1 VEGNQLCDNCKPLV
15 SSQSNQV
22 EKPSN
27 KRDSSAVVSPGNE
40 QNVNKRVCTKETNEL
55 SFDIE
60 LLADMTKDQ
69 LLKQA
74 RIFATQARNFQ
85 KLYNDAKQALEAEKQ
100 KLQQYK
106 IAFAE
111 KAFAALTSTARPQA
125 GSYAAVVR
133 GGRDENIPARSTLV
147 VTIDQTDRDQ
157 PIDAKL
163 MDNLLDSKNK
173 GPVAQQV
180 SRKDDKVYVT
190 FADAVESARAQ
201 TIMESKAEC
210 KAIFKPIGTQVR
222 MYPAIGLYA
231 DISDVRE
238 LENDIRFRNP
248 CARDTLQKVI
258 VTKRLK
264 NGAGIETGLG
274 HIKLLFNSAAARD
287 RILNQNRMFTE
298 GKAIRVVE
306 VDANREVRRC
316 YKCQKYGH
324 TQQHCS
330 DTVRCG
336 HCAGQH
342 STGECRSGSKRCIN
356 CHGEHA
362 SGDRTCP
369 EQVKEVRKYRL
380 RFLE

>member
-1 VEGNQLCDNCKPLV
+1 MNEGKESDAMETGRESPTVRPTNGSRSKTCRECSFTFLPRGKRVEDNQLCGNCKPLV

-40 QNVNKRVCTKETNEL
+40 QNVNKRVCTKATNEL

-147 VTIDQTDRDQ
+147 VKIDQTDRDQ
-157 PIDAKL
+157 PIDVKL

-180 SRKDDKVYVT
+180 SRKDDKLYVT

-248 CARDTLQKVI
+248 CARDTL
-258 VTKRLK
+258 
-264 NGAGIETGLG
+264 
-274 HIKLLFNSAAARD
+274 
-287 RILNQNRMFTE
+287 
-298 GKAIRVVE
+298 
-306 VDANREVRRC
+306 
-316 YKCQKYGH
+316 
-324 TQQHCS
+324 
-330 DTVRCG
+330 
-336 HCAGQH
+336 
-342 STGECRSGSKRCIN
+342 
-356 CHGEHA
+356 
-362 SGDRTCP
+362 
-369 EQVKEVRKYRL
+369 
-380 RFLE
+380 